1 MTTSDTALPRY
12 LQLLWGV
19 EESNRR
25 GPKPTMTIRDIGL
38 AGVSI
43 ADESGWDSVSMKAV
57 AGALGVTT
65 MSLYRYVD
73 SRDELQHVMIDVAYG
88 QADPT
93 WTGHGDWRTRLGRWA
108 REIAAVQVR
117 RPWLVMVPMNDAPI
131 TPNVLT
137 WTESGLQA
145 FEDVDFSERNK
156 LSSLLLVDGF
166 VRNHVRQ
173 SVQLGAVD
181 SRGALTEDDGA
192 YEASIAA
199 LVDEKNYPHLY
210 AAVTSQSKAEPD
222 GYYYADELDFGLTVL
237 FDGLEKRMSGE
248 TG

>member
-19 EESNRR
+19 AESNRR
-25 GPKPTMTIRDIGL
+25 GPKPTMSIRDIGL

-43 ADESGWDSVSMKAV
+43 ADKGGWDSVSMKAV

-73 SRDELQHVMIDVAYG
+73 SREELQHVMLDVAYG
-88 QADPT
+88 PADPT
-93 WTGHGDWRTRLGRWA
+93 WTATGDWRMRLGRWA
-108 REIAAVQVR
+108 REIAAVEVR

-131 TPNVLT
+131 TPNILT

-145 FEDVDFSERNK
+145 FEKVNFSGRDK

-173 SVQLGAVD
+173 SVQLGVVD
-181 SRGALTEDDGA
+181 SRGTVAEDDGS

-199 LVDEKNYPHLY
+199 LVDATDYPHLH
-210 AAVTSQSKAEPD
+210 AAVTSQPQPD
-222 GYYYADELDFGLTVL
+222 GNYYADELDFGLTVL
-237 FDGLEKRMSGE
+237 FDGLENRMRSPGA
-248 TG
+248 